1 MPDEPFGRERVFDI
15 PDEMPAKPVQ
25 RPAPQSKPQ
34 PAVQAP
40 VSAALAGGNS
50 AIWTQLL
57 DQYKGRLPVNHR
69 VFLNMATG
77 VLDGDCLSVYCN
89 TDFAKT
95 SLDNTTVLTVL
106 REVTSAAVGQSVR
119 VELKVGAAPKASA
132 TPVRPAAPA
141 PQPKPQT
148 IPAPPAAQT
157 PPWEEPV
164 AASRDKLDEL
174 MSPAQKLD
182 NFKIK

>member
-1 MPDEPFGRERVFDI
+1 MPDEPFGRQRVFDI

-25 RPAPQSKPQ
+25 RPAPQPKPQ

-40 VSAALAGGNS
+40 VSAAPAGGNS

-106 REVTSAAVGQSVR
+106 REVTSAAVGQSIR
-119 VELKVGAAPKASA
+119 VELKVGTAPKASA
-132 TPVRPAAPA
+132 APVRTAAPTPRPEPSA
-141 PQPKPQT
+141 PATPSGG
-148 IPAPPAAQT
+148 QT

-164 AASRDKLDEL
+164 NPQRDRLDEL

-182 NFKIK
+182 HFKIK

>member
-1 MPDEPFGRERVFDI
+1 M
-15 PDEMPAKPVQ
+15 
-25 RPAPQSKPQ
+25 
-34 PAVQAP
+34 
-40 VSAALAGGNS
+40 
-50 AIWTQLL
+50 
-57 DQYKGRLPVNHR
+57 NHR

-119 VELKVGAAPKASA
+119 VELKVGTAPKA
-132 TPVRPAAPA
+132 TAAPA
-141 PQPKPQT
+141 PRPAAAAPRPEA
-148 IPAPPAAQT
+148 PAPAAPPVAQT
-157 PPWEEPV
+157 PPWEEP
-164 AASRDKLDEL
+164 ANAPRDRLDEL